1 MGRWLVRRLASSVAI
16 VFAVVTLTFFV
27 IRLAPGKPFMPQGDR
42 PMDPAVEKALCEQFG
57 CDKDL
62 FTQYRKYLA
71 ALATGNFGVSFT
83 HRRPVSEL
91 LARVIPNTLLLTS
104 AALLLDFLLGVAL
117 GVFQAMRARSVA
129 DVALG
134 TGTLFLAS
142 VPTFWLGMIL
152 VIVFAQWLHWFPVA
166 GMGDPV
172 FAVTHGWPARMLD
185 HVWHLVLPAV
195 TLGVVG
201 AATTARYQR
210 AAALDAKAHD
220 YVRTARAKGLAER
233 AVMIR
238 HVLRNALLPTVTL
251 FGLSFPFLLTGAV
264 LIETLFVWP
273 GMGRLAADA
282 ILQRDYP
289 VVSATLLVASVMV
302 VLGSFI
308 ADVLT
313 SLVDPR
319 IRFREAA

>member
-1 MGRWLVRRLASSVAI
+1 MAWLARRLASAVAT

-27 IRLAPGKPFMPQGDR
+27 IRLAPGEPFMPPPDR
-42 PMDPAVEKALCEQFG
+42 PRDALVREALTRRFG
-57 CDKDL
+57 LDRPL
-62 FTQYRKYLA
+62 HVQYVLYLR
-71 ALATGNFGVSFT
+71 ALATGDFGESFT
-83 HRRPVSEL
+83 HRRPVGEL
-91 LARVIPNTLLLTS
+91 LARAIPNTLVLAG
-104 AALLLDFLLGVAL
+104 AALLIDFLLGMAL
-117 GVFQAMRARSVA
+117 GVFQAMRARSHT

-134 TGTLFLAS
+134 AGTLFLAS

-152 VIVFAQWLHWFPVA
+152 IVVFALWLHWFPA
-166 GMGDPV
+166 GGMLD
-172 FAVTHGWPARMLD
+172 AVRLGGSSWPARVADLAR
-185 HVWHLVLPAV
+185 HLTLPAA

-210 AAALDAKAHD
+210 AAALDAKTHE

-233 AVMIR
+233 AIMGR

-264 LIETLFVWP
+264 LIETLFTWP
-273 GMGRLAADA
+273 GMGRLAAEA

-289 VVSATLLVASVMV
+289 VVTATMLVASVMV
-302 VLGSFI
+302 VLGSLI

-313 SLVDPR
+313 AVADPR
-319 IRFREAA
+319 VRLQETG

>member
-1 MGRWLVRRLASSVAI
+1 VAWLARRLASAVAT

-27 IRLAPGKPFMPQGDR
+27 IRLAPGEPFIPPQDRALDPAMRAALVQRFGLDR
-42 PMDPAVEKALCEQFG
+42 PIYV
-57 CDKDL
+57 
-62 FTQYRKYLA
+62 QYVRYLRALA
-71 ALATGNFGVSFT
+71 AGDFGVSFT
-83 HRRPVSEL
+83 HRRPVGEL
-91 LARVIPNTLLLTS
+91 LARALPNTLVLAG
-104 AALLLDFLLGVAL
+104 AALILDFLLGMAL
-117 GVFQAMRARSVA
+117 GVFQAMRARSST

-134 TGTLFLAS
+134 AGTLFLAS

-152 VIVFAQWLHWFPVA
+152 IVVFAQWLHWLPAGGMHDAVA
-166 GMGDPV
+166 SSG
-172 FAVTHGWPARMLD
+172 ASYPARALD
-185 HVWHLVLPAV
+185 LVWHLTLPAV

-220 YVRTARAKGLAER
+220 YVRTARAKGLGER
-233 AVMIR
+233 AVMER

-264 LIETLFVWP
+264 LIETLFSWP
-273 GMGRLAADA
+273 GMGRLASDA

-289 VVSATLLVASVMV
+289 VVTATMLVASVMV
-302 VLGSFI
+302 VFGSLI

-313 SLVDPR
+313 SRVDPR
-319 IRFREAA
+319 VRVQETG